1 MPDMK
6 RSLSILLITVLIFC
20 SAFSVVAFGAGGL
33 VGGPLDGSDPN
44 SNPFFS
50 DSGTE
55 IIGGIVINTPSPEAF
70 YAESSTPMITK
81 DPGSEANVQD
91 ECIFTSF
98 AENYDT
104 VRWVAIDPVTLQSYP
119 ASELGNH
126 IKGVLCIGTEST
138 RLIIRG
144 ICPELSGWMF
154 RAEFTNAYG
163 TVASAPA
170 SITSVIAT
178 PQPTP
183 APTPTPTP
191 APTPTPT
198 PAPTPTP
205 LMPSSG
211 NVTSGGAAGGNGTA
225 GSAKQ
230 PEMPSS
236 GASNVNNTG
245 AKTNGSVAGAYSS
258 LTGTQGS
265 GIDGLNSGVPSKAY
279 MGAYIL
285 AALAG
290 LVIIAAVIIMALYMK
305 GKISLGKFEQVIG
318 GEDPDVP
325 KDGDEFYDPNDFK
338 QL

>member
-1 MPDMK
+1 MK
-6 RSLSILLITVLIFC
+6 RFISSFLIAVLMFSLGISV
-20 SAFSVVAFGAGGL
+20 SAFAAGGL
-33 VGGPLDGSDPN
+33 VGGPLDGS
-44 SNPFFS
+44 NPGAEPFYS
-50 DSGTE
+50 GSGTE

-70 YAESSTPMITK
+70 YEAASSTPMITK
-81 DPGSEANVQD
+81 DPGSEANVEE
-91 ECIFTSF
+91 ECVFTSYADNF
-98 AENYDT
+98 DT
-104 VRWVAIDPVTLQSYP
+104 VTWVAIDPVTLQSYR

-126 IKGVLCIGTEST
+126 IKGVLCIGTDTT
-138 RLIIRG
+138 RLVIRG

-170 SITSVIAT
+170 AITSVIAT

-198 PAPTPTP
+198 PGPTPTP

-211 NVTSGGAAGGNGTA
+211 NSATGGTTGTSNTV
-225 GSAKQ
+225 KQ

-236 GASNVNNTG
+236 GASTANTG
-245 AKTNGSVAGAYSS
+245 AKTSGTGTGSYSS
-258 LTGTQGS
+258 LTGSLGS
-265 GIDGLNSGVPSKAY
+265 GIDGINANNPSKAY

-318 GEDPDVP
+318 GEDPEVP